1 MLTPL
6 RWSSGQFEDG
16 LVRVAQDGDSV
27 IGFAVLLAPVT
38 VAALAAPRTLLA
50 AEATAEKPPNQ
61 AIRRLLPDPLPTSN
75 SAETSTSTFAGT
87 FKPSDGLEPF

>member
-1 MLTPL
+1 VNEGVACRGFQLMLTPQ

-38 VAALAAPRTLLA
+38 VAALAGPRTLLA
-50 AEATAEKPPNQ
+50 AEATVEKPSKPG
-61 AIRRLLPDPLPTSN
+61 DSPTV
-75 SAETSTSTFAGT
+75 A
-87 FKPSDGLEPF
+87 